1 MASGNTMGSGDDDPS
16 LTTSISGAGGM
27 NAGQS
32 LIARIMLAIVDVQ
45 VAVARYYCGCM
56 EDVATLRRIHPTWNV
71 AVRAELPA
79 IAAAILLHF
88 AFNLVWLQR
97 YYEVTRRPTARI
109 DRMIQAA
116 SQDLMLM
123 DQTEFRKAVEIQLVL
138 NTRRVMTFSWD
149 NNSYV
154 MTLGQLLHDLVDA
167 ACRCGDIAPSLMG
180 IVDDCVEKAI
190 ERMELSDGAL
200 QHNIIPAIP
209 YLSRRWREELVDYCC
224 IGTIVEILYGFS
236 FLDMFFLHYHGH
248 YLVDLGLDHL
258 SDYLSL
264 GQSLTAMDDGREMD
278 VNANIKSATI
288 AN

>member
-56 EDVATLRRIHPTWNV
+56 EDVATLRRTHPTWNV

-79 IAAAILLHF
+79 IAAAILLHS
-88 AFNLVWLQR
+88 AFNPVWLQR
-97 YYEVTRRPTARI
+97 YYEVTKRPTARI
-109 DRMIQAA
+109 DRLIQAA
-116 SQDLMLM
+116 SVDLPLM
-123 DQTEFRKAVEIQLVL
+123 DPEEFRKAAEIQLLL
-138 NTRRVMTFSWD
+138 NTRRVM
-149 NNSYV
+149 NSDV
-154 MTLGQLLHDLVDA
+154 MTLGQLLHDLVAA

-209 YLSRRWREELVDYCC
+209 YLSRRWRQEEVDSCC
-224 IGTIVEILYGFS
+224 IKNIVKILDPFNFEHMIFYNIMEDTS
-236 FLDMFFLHYHGH
+236 
-248 YLVDLGLDHL
+248 
-258 SDYLSL
+258 
-264 GQSLTAMDDGREMD
+264 QSTS
-278 VNANIKSATI
+278 VSTT
-288 AN
+288 